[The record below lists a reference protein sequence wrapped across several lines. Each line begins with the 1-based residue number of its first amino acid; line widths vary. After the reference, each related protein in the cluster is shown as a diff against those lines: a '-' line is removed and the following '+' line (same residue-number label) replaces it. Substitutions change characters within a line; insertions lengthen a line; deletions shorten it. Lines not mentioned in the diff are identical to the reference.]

1 MQVVIIVNIIV
12 SIGLFLGGSVMK
24 KYAKSPADYT
34 IGFRTKASMASE
46 DAWYF
51 ANNRCGGAW
60 TVIGIAALLITI
72 AAVFAVT
79 GDKASGIAQCVV
91 MVLQVAAASAAV
103 TSTELILRQKF
114 N

>member
-12 SIGLFLGGSVMK
+12 SIGLFLGGIVMK

-34 IGFRTKASMASE
+34 IGFRTKASTASE

-60 TVIGIAALLITI
+60 AVIGIAALVITI

-79 GDKASGIAQCVV
+79 GDRSAGIVQLVI
-91 MVLQVAAASAAV
+91 MVLQVAAASVSV
-103 TSTELILRQKF
+103 TTTELMLRSKF